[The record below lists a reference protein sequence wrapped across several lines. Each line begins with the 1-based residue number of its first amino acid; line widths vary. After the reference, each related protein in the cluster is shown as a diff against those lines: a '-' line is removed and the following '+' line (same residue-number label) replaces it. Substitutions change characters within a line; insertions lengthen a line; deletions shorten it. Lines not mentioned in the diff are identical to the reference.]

1 MAGEVRTYNV
11 ADATAAGGERTRVLG
26 TLYAPRRKPTAE
38 EVREINA
45 SLAAME
51 AGEPATSPAPR
62 AARLDGSPG
71 ATQD

>member
-1 MAGEVRTYNV
+1 VRTYNV